1 MKEIFDHGDIQHRI
15 WINWYH
21 TGGLITRY
29 ADSGL
34 IKMRGLSYQQFL
46 VLLVMK
52 KLGDNANATEMAKLL
67 DKNTNTL
74 STILDRMEEKGLVKK
89 IRDTTDRRLVWA
101 VMTPKGK
108 EKLAFST
115 KGSLVLFERLT
126 AVFTKEEMAKFDTLL
141 EKLMKNAD
149 KLVNPKKT
157 PKKRKSYRDQE

>member
-1 MKEIFDHGDIQHRI
+1 MKEIFDHQDIQHRI

-21 TGGLITRY
+21 TGGLVTRY

-46 VLLVMK
+46 VLIVMK
-52 KLGDNANATEMAKLL
+52 KLGENANATEMAKLL

-108 EKLAFST
+108 EKLSVST
-115 KGSLVLFERLT
+115 KGSLVLFEKLT
-126 AVFTKEEMAKFDTLL
+126 SCFTKEEMAKFDSLL

-149 KLVNPKKT
+149 KLVNPKKA